1 MYKGI
6 IIGVVPDALNGGV
19 SMDNIWTSLLGLCA
33 GMALFLYSIKMTS
46 GSLEVIAGNK
56 MKSILAKLTGNR
68 ILGVTVGAGVTALIQ
83 SSTATTVMVIG
94 FVNAGLMNLYSAL
107 WIIMGANIGTNITS
121 QLVAFD
127 VGMFAPI
134 IALVGTFV
142 CIFIKDKKMK
152 SVGEAIA
159 GLGFIFV
166 SMSLMTDS
174 MAPIAKLD
182 IVKEIFAGINNPF
195 IGIIVGIIFVIIIQ
209 SSAAGVGILQAM
221 AVASSGSL
229 ITLEQAMFIIFGLNV
244 GTCLT
249 ALLASMSGSRNAR
262 RAGLMHLL
270 FNVFG
275 TIIFTAIS
283 FIFPVADWVRAVS
296 PNDVARQFAN
306 MHLAFNLVT
315 TLIMLPIGGL
325 FVKLVQKLV
334 PDKGGDEEGIQ
345 YLKYLNPQM
354 LTADH
359 LLGMEVLTAAIANE
373 IGRMFIFAGENCQK
387 SFHAVLENS
396 EKLQEEINNREEYID
411 YLNKEIS
418 FYISHLMMFDMS
430 EKDAVTMSAL
440 FKITGNIERM
450 GDHAVN
456 ISGYASMLEEK
467 KLSLSEKARNEV
479 AQMEK
484 TISEAC
490 NSMVKSKTSAVH
502 IKMAQVEQK
511 IDDLTDVYREH
522 QLERLKSGVCS
533 GDACV
538 IYSEML
544 TDFERLGDHMLNI
557 AEAAAETGIV
567 SFGISDFKLTT
578 EEEQPSL
585 KAAAAGID
593 DD

>member
-1 MYKGI
+1 
-6 IIGVVPDALNGGV
+6 
-19 SMDNIWTSLLGLCA
+19 MDNIWTSLLGLCA

-46 GSLEVIAGNK
+46 GSLEVIAGNR

-127 VGMFAPI
+127 VGMFAPV

-182 IVKEIFAGINNPF
+182 IVKEIFASINNPF
-195 IGIIVGIIFVIIIQ
+195 VGIVVGIIFVIIIQ

-221 AVASSGSL
+221 AVASAGSL

-275 TIIFTAIS
+275 TSIFTAIS
-283 FIFPVADWVRAVS
+283 FILPVADWIRAIS

-306 MHLAFNLVT
+306 MHLAFNLIT

-354 LTADH
+354 LTADR
-359 LLGMEVLTAAIANE
+359 LLGMEVLTSAIANE
-373 IGRMFIFAGENCQK
+373 IGRMFMFAGENCQK
-387 SFHAVLENS
+387 SFRAVLENN

-418 FYISHLMMFDMS
+418 YYISHIMLLGMS

-456 ISGYASMLEEK
+456 ISGYANMLEDK
-467 KLSLSEKARNEV
+467 KLSLSEKARSEV

-484 TISEAC
+484 TIAEAC
-490 NSMVKSKTSAVH
+490 NSLAKTKTSSVH
-502 IKMAQVEQK
+502 IKMAQIEQK
-511 IDDLTDVYREH
+511 IDDLTDIYREH
-522 QLERLKSGVCS
+522 QLERLKAGVCS

-567 SFGISDFKLTT
+567 SFGINDFQLEV
-578 EEEQPSL
+578 EEKKPAV
-585 KAAAAGID
+585 KAAAVSVDEDED
-593 DD
+593 DDDE

>member
-1 MYKGI
+1 
-6 IIGVVPDALNGGV
+6 
-19 SMDNIWTSLLGLCA
+19 MDEIWTALLGLCA
-33 GMALFLYSIKMTS
+33 GMAMFLYSIKMTS

-56 MKSILAKLTGNR
+56 MKTILAKLTGNR

-121 QLVAFD
+121 QLIAFD

-142 CIFIKDKKMK
+142 CIFVKDKKLK

-166 SMSLMTDS
+166 SMNLMTDS
-174 MAPIAKLD
+174 MAPISKLD
-182 IVKEIFAGINNPF
+182 IVKEIFSGINNPF
-195 IGIIVGIIFVIIIQ
+195 VGIVVGIIFVIIIQ

-221 AVASSGSL
+221 AVASAGQL

-249 ALLASMSGSRNAR
+249 ALLASMSGSKNAR

-275 TIIFTAIS
+275 TSIFTAIS
-283 FIFPVADWVRAVS
+283 FILPVADWIKAIS

-334 PDKGGDEEGIQ
+334 PDKGGDEEGIM

-354 LTADH
+354 IASDH
-359 LLGMEVLTAAIANE
+359 QLGMEVMTMAIANE
-373 IGRMFIFAGENCQK
+373 IGRMFEFAGENCQK
-387 SFHAVLENS
+387 SFRAVLEKDD
-396 EKLQEEINNREEYID
+396 KLLEEIDNREEYID

-418 FYISHLMMFDMS
+418 FYISHLMLLSMS

-456 ISGYASMLEEK
+456 IAGYAGILEDK
-467 KLSLSEKARNEV
+467 KLSLSEKARAEV

-484 TISEAC
+484 TITDAY
-490 NSMVKSKTSAVH
+490 NAMVKSKISAVH

-567 SFGISDFKLTT
+567 SFGVKELELPKTAEKSAAKSASDD
-578 EEEQPSL
+578 E
-585 KAAAAGID
+585 
-593 DD
+593 

>member
-1 MYKGI
+1 
-6 IIGVVPDALNGGV
+6 
-19 SMDNIWTSLLGLCA
+19 MDNIWTALLGLCA
-33 GMALFLYSIKMTS
+33 GMAIFLYSIKMTS

-121 QLVAFD
+121 QLIAFD

-134 IALVGTFV
+134 VALVGTFV
-142 CIFIKDKKMK
+142 CIFVKDKKLK

-166 SMSLMTDS
+166 SMELMTDS
-174 MAPIAKLD
+174 MAPISKLD

-195 IGIIVGIIFVIIIQ
+195 VGILVGIVFVIIIQ

-221 AVASSGSL
+221 AMASAGQL
-229 ITLEQAMFIIFGLNV
+229 ITLEQAMYIIFGLNI

-249 ALLASMSGSRNAR
+249 ALLASMSGSKNAK

-275 TIIFTAIS
+275 TAVFTMLS
-283 FIFPVADWVRAVS
+283 FILPVADWIKSLS

-325 FVKLVQKLV
+325 FVKVVQILV
-334 PDKGGDEEGIQ
+334 PDKGGDEEGVM
-345 YLKYLNPQM
+345 YLKFLNPQM
-354 LTADH
+354 IASDRQ
-359 LLGMEVLTAAIANE
+359 LGMQVLNSAIANE
-373 IGRMFIFAGENCQK
+373 IGRMFMFAGENCQK
-387 SFHAVLENS
+387 SFSAVLCNDS
-396 EKLQEEINNREEYID
+396 KLLEEIDQREEYID

-418 FYISHLMMFDMS
+418 YYISHLMTLDMS
-430 EKDAVTMSAL
+430 EEEAVTMSAL

-456 ISGYASMLEEK
+456 IAGYAGILEDK
-467 KLSLSEKARNEV
+467 KLSLSDKARAEV
-479 AQMEK
+479 AQMQK
-484 TISEAC
+484 TITEAY
-490 NSMVKSKTSAVH
+490 NSIIRTKTSSVH
-502 IKMAQVEQK
+502 IKMAQLEQK

-522 QLERLKSGVCS
+522 QLERLKSGACS

-567 SFGISDFKLTT
+567 SFGVT
-578 EEEQPSL
+578 ELELPASPE
-585 KAAAAGID
+585 KTAAKVSAAVD
-593 DD
+593 DDE

>member
-1 MYKGI
+1 M
-6 IIGVVPDALNGGV
+6 VD
-19 SMDNIWTSLLGLCA
+19 MDNIWTALLGLCA
-33 GMALFLYSIKMTS
+33 GMAMFLYSIKMTS

-56 MKSILAKLTGNR
+56 MKTILAKLTGNR

-121 QLVAFD
+121 QLIAFD
-127 VGMFAPI
+127 IGMFAPI
-134 IALVGTFV
+134 VALVGTFV
-142 CIFIKDKKMK
+142 CIFVKDKKLK
-152 SVGEAIA
+152 SVGEAVA

-166 SMSLMTDS
+166 SMNLMTDS
-174 MAPIAKLD
+174 MAPISKLD
-182 IVKEIFAGINNPF
+182 IVKDIFAGINNPF
-195 IGIIVGIIFVIIIQ
+195 VGIVVGIIFVIIIQ

-221 AVASSGSL
+221 AVASAGKL

-275 TIIFTAIS
+275 TSIFTAIS
-283 FIFPVADWVRAVS
+283 FVLPVADWIRALS

-306 MHLAFNLVT
+306 MHLAFNLIT

-334 PDKGGDEEGIQ
+334 PDKGGDEEGIM
-345 YLKYLNPQM
+345 YLKYLNPRMIASDLQ
-354 LTADH
+354 
-359 LLGMEVLTAAIANE
+359 LGMEVLTTAIANE
-373 IGRMFIFAGENCQK
+373 IGRMFMFAGENCQK
-387 SFHAVLENS
+387 SFRAVLEKDD
-396 EKLQEEINNREEYID
+396 KLLEEIDNREEYID

-418 FYISHLMMFDMS
+418 FYISHLMLMSMS
-430 EKDAVTMSAL
+430 EKDAVTLSAL

-456 ISGYASMLEEK
+456 IAGYAGMLEDK
-467 KLSLSEKARNEV
+467 KLSLSASAREEV

-484 TISEAC
+484 MITEAC
-490 NSMVKSKTSAVH
+490 NSMVKAKTSSVH

-511 IDDLTDVYREH
+511 IDDLTDIYREH

-557 AEAAAETGIV
+557 AEAAAETNIV
-567 SFGISDFKLTT
+567 SFGITEFELPKTEEKLTA
-578 EEEQPSL
+578 SV
-585 KAAAAGID
+585 AAAD
-593 DD
+593 V